1 MADNTTLNT
10 GTGGDTIR
18 DLARQAGT
26 IKTQVTQI
34 DIGGAS
40 ANAEVLVTAGQ
51 QTMAASL
58 PVVIASNQPP
68 LPVTSTDTTATGALT
83 AAAQT
88 VALALNGNSAAAVQ
102 VSGTWIGTLQFEGSA
117 DGGATYSA
125 VNAVAASTSYPQPT
139 TSVNGLY
146 RLTPAGL
153 SHLRVNMTAFTSGS
167 ASITIR
173 GSIGVGGVFANQIVP
188 SKITDGVSN
197 VAIKA
202 ASTAAVSTDAAIVV
216 SLSPNSPAPS
226 PANASVLGTL
236 SATDAAVAAPIGDGT
251 LVSGAST
258 VGSVV
263 AIIIPDGA
271 QAWTLLIK
279 GYVSGAIYTEASN
292 NSTNGTDGD
301 WVEVKG
307 RRTGTAVGIESVVY
321 TMVANGY
328 YRGNAAGFK
337 YIRARLIGGTGPTI
351 QWMLSN
357 GQGATFLNSGIPA
370 GSSILGKT
378 GIDQTTPGTTNLV
391 SIGTNGTVAI
401 NTALPP
407 GANVIGALTANQ
419 SVNIA
424 QVNGIAPLTGNGVT
438 GPGAQRVT
446 IASDNAAFAVTATL
460 APETTK
466 VIGTVNIA
474 AAQTIAATQATA
486 ANLNATIVGTGTFA
500 VQAAATLAAETSK
513 VIGTV
518 NIAAA
523 QTISAITAITNALP
537 AGANILGK
545 LGIDQTTPG
554 TTNLVS
560 IGASV
565 KAAST
570 ASVAT
575 DASLVIAL
583 SPNSPLPAGTNNIG
597 TINVQGQSI
606 TGVTGSIAAAATGT
620 VGPLAVGTAGNATF
634 TVKNTIAAN
643 PYGGTPVLVFEQSD
657 DNSSWGPLAVT
668 RSDTGATL
676 STVTL
681 AANSA
686 SASLMFD
693 VALEGVNWVR
703 CRVTTGPVTN
713 ALSIVIQPGG
723 LPFSPVVSVIQQPLL
738 KGTQG
743 ISGVATQ
750 DLKDSGR
757 NQVHYYTLIPVLSTA
772 TDTLQTLT
780 GTKAGATILATATPA
795 VVTTGKTFRVTRLTA
810 TYIATATAGFGVIR
824 LRFQPSG
831 VVTITS
837 PVAATLALGTGT
849 PGTANATGMANTLDE
864 GWEFAAGVGVGIS
877 VQGFSA
883 ITATA
888 VGYVMVSITG
898 YEY

>member
-1 MADNTTLNT
+1 MTYNANNPN
-10 GTGGDTIR
+10 G
-18 DLARQAGT
+18 QAT
-26 IKTQVTQI
+26 
-34 DIGGAS
+34 A
-40 ANAEVLVTAGQ
+40 AN
-51 QTMAASL
+51 SS
-58 PVVIASNQPP
+58 PVVIASNQTP
-68 LPVTSTDTTATGALT
+68 LPVSSTDTTATGALA

-88 VALALNGNSAAAVQ
+88 VVLPLNGNSAAAVQ
-102 VSGTWIGTLQFEGSA
+102 VSGTWVGTLQFEGSA
-117 DGGATYSA
+117 DGGTTYVA

-153 SHLRVNMTAFTSGS
+153 SHLRVNMTVFTSGS
-167 ASITIR
+167 ASITVR

-188 SKITDGVSN
+188 SKITDGISN

-202 ASTAAVSTDAAIVV
+202 ASTAAVAADASMVV
-216 SLSPNSPAPS
+216 SLSPNSPIPP
-226 PANASVLGTL
+226 PANVLVSGTL
-236 SATDAAVAAPIGDGT
+236 SASDAVVAAPIGDGT
-251 LVSGAST
+251 LVTGAST
-258 VGSVV
+258 SGSIVS
-263 AIIIPDGA
+263 AIVPDGLIS
-271 QAWTLLIK
+271 WTLLIK

-292 NSTNGTDGD
+292 NSTTGTDGD
-301 WVEVKG
+301 WVEIKG
-307 RRTGTAVGIESVVY
+307 RRTGTAVGIESIQY
-321 TMVANGY
+321 TMVSNGY
-328 YRGNAAGFK
+328 YRGNVAAFK

-351 QWMLSN
+351 LWVLSQ
-357 GQGATFLNSGIPA
+357 GLGATFLNSGIPS
-370 GSSILGKT
+370 GSSIIGKV

-391 SIGTNGTVAI
+391 SIGTSGTVSI
-401 NTALPP
+401 NAALPVGANTIGAVNIATAQTLATVTTVGAVTAITNALP
-407 GANVIGALTANQ
+407 SGANVIG
-419 SVNIA
+419 
-424 QVNGIAPLTGNGVT
+424 GVT
-438 GPGAQRVT
+438 QSGTWNVGSITTLPAIPAGTNSIGTVILGAG
-446 IASDNAAFAVTATL
+446 AAAVGTVTATAAVA
-460 APETTK
+460 AP
-466 VIGTVNIA
+466 VFVRLSDGA
-474 AAQTIAATQATA
+474 AAISTLPVSLATLPALTTGAAAIGSITNTTFAVTQATA
-486 ANLNATIVGTGTFA
+486 ANLNATVSIAGA
-500 VQAAATLAAETSK
+500 QTLA
-513 VIGTV
+513 TV
-518 NIAAA
+518 TTVGAV
-523 QTISAITAITNALP
+523 TAITNALP
-537 AGANILGK
+537 AGANIVGRV
-545 LGIDQTTPG
+545 GIDQTTPG
-554 TTNLVS
+554 STNLVS

-575 DASLVIAL
+575 DTALVVSL

-634 TVKNTIAAN
+634 IVKNTIAAN

-668 RSDTGATL
+668 RSDTGATS

-693 VALEGVNWVR
+693 VAMEGVNWVR

-713 ALSIVIQPGG
+713 ALSIIIQPGG

-772 TDTLQTLT
+772 TDTLQVLT
-780 GTKAGATILATATPA
+780 GTKAGATIAATATPA
-795 VVTTGKTFRVTRLTA
+795 VVTTGKMFRVTRLTA
-810 TYIATATAGFGVIR
+810 TYIATAVSGFGLVR
-824 LRFQPSG
+824 LRFQTGG

-849 PGTANATGMANTLDE
+849 PGTANATGTANTLDE

-877 VQGFSA
+877 VQGFA
-883 ITATA
+883 AVTPTA